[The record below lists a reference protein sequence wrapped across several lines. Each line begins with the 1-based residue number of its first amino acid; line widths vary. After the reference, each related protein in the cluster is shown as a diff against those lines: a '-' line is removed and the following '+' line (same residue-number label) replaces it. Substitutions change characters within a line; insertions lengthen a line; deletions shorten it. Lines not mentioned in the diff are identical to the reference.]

1 MNYISIFLALPNMIA
16 TEYKF
21 DEFGFPVCTE
31 NWSKVWSVVEEET
44 GPPECSKSADLDNFL
59 DFNFT
64 LDDSF
69 EPEVRLNSVIRRY
82 YFFQRAQIF
91 QKCSYGNR

>member
-1 MNYISIFLALPNMIA
+1 MNDFSIFLALPNMIA

-31 NWSKVWSVVEEET
+31 NWSKVWSVVEEEI
-44 GPPECSKSADLDNFL
+44 GSPECTKSADLDNFL

-64 LDDSF
+64 INDSF
-69 EPEVRLNSVIRRY
+69 ESEVRFKFSDLKIL
-82 YFFQRAQIF
+82 FFQRDQIF